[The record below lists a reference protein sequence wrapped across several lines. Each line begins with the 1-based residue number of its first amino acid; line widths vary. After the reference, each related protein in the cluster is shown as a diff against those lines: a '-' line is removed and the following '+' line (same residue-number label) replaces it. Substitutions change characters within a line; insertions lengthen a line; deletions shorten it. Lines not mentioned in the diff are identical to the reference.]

1 MEELIGSF
9 LNVVKSNHDAATAR
23 LQEFCE
29 ANAKQFSFSH
39 IDASIRNKFIH
50 HLMEE
55 LSAEE
60 EDTKGRPVT
69 FIAKCLEALRV
80 LSRDTSNLKEM
91 TTEDSC
97 QVFLKLA
104 GLYSDRA
111 NNCGELRMGI
121 DTVVEKAIVVVEALK
136 CVCNLVYQDA
146 EFRQYAIKY
155 NCTEGACLRLMWFR
169 YEKLAREVKFFDLRL
184 LFVLTALEPSERT
197 TALHSKALELLVAAL
212 GQLVPGAQLRHSL
225 MASELKLKES
235 KSESSQSTLAAR

>member
-9 LNVVKSNHDAATAR
+9 LSEVKGNHDAASER

-29 ANAKQFSFSH
+29 ANANQFSFSH

-50 HLMEE
+50 RLMEE
-55 LSAEE
+55 LSTEE
-60 EDTKGRPVT
+60 EDTNGRPLT

-80 LSRDTSNLKEM
+80 LSRDSSNLKELV
-91 TTEDSC
+91 TEDSC

-104 GLYSDRA
+104 GLYSDV
-111 NNCGELRMGI
+111 NNCGELRMDI
-121 DTVVEKAIVVVEALK
+121 EKAVVVVEALK
-136 CVCNLVYQDA
+136 CVCNLVYQDGQ
-146 EFRQYAIKY
+146 FRQHAIKY

-169 YEKLAREVKFFDLRL
+169 YVKLAREVKFFDLRL

-212 GQLVPGAQLRHSL
+212 DQLIPGAELRHSL
-225 MASELKLKES
+225 LASELKLKES
-235 KSESSQSTLAAR
+235 KSESSQSNLTAR